1 MNTAKSS
8 INFAPPKEIFSRQW
22 FHSVDD
28 ISPKMLTNDLYPRI
42 DTLHG
47 KLKELELGF
56 KRYAYGSVLHVD
68 RARIMWVNNAIGI
81 WNTVERG
88 TVQTGKMWWVEKV
101 YPKIGSNPSVKT
113 TYTWDDV
120 VLGKEKKWGSV
131 LIMLSNEAVKWL
143 NGLSQYL
150 ELDKNEKQSV

>member
-1 MNTAKSS
+1 MSTAKSS

-28 ISPKMLTNDLYPRI
+28 IHPKMLTNDLYPRI
-42 DTLHG
+42 DTLRG

-56 KRYAYGSVLHVD
+56 KKYPHGSVFHVD
-68 RARIMWVNNAIGI
+68 MARISWVNNAIGI
-81 WNTVERG
+81 WNTVGRG
-88 TVQTGKMWWVEKV
+88 PETAKVWGVQKV
-101 YPKIGSNPSVKT
+101 YPKIGSNPHVKP
-113 TYTWDDV
+113 TYTWDDGL
-120 VLGKEKKWGSV
+120 LGKEKKWGCV

-150 ELDKNEKQSV
+150 ELDKE